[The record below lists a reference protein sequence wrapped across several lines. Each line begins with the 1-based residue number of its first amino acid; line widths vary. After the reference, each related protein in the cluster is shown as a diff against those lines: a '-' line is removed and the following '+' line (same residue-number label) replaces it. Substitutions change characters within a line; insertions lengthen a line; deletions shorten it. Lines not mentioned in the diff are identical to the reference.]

1 LAHDDDECNNVDPAP
16 WKAQSPLHLCNTI
29 VAQQQQQ
36 QQQMLLLLPIVQKLV
51 AASRVSKDQQD
62 PWLNA

>member
-1 LAHDDDECNNVDPAP
+1 LTHNDDECNNVDPAP
-16 WKAQSPLHLCNTI
+16 QKAQLLLHPCNTI
-29 VAQQQQQ
+29 VAQQQWQ

-51 AASRVSKDQQD
+51 AASRVFKDQQD